1 MMLED
6 ASSWQHLSSLVV
18 VVGGD
23 GGWWWVVVVVVVVV
37 MVDSMATHC
46 VRNIVS

>member
-1 MMLED
+1 MLED